1 MCGEGQMRAPRQRRA
16 AWASAAFL
24 VVGPGSVTGLVPW
37 LLTRWKA
44 RRPVPGGVPAQL
56 AGSVLIVAGA
66 AVLSRSFARFV
77 AQGSGTPVPAAPPTR
92 LVVDGLYRHVR
103 NPMYVALQAIIIG
116 QALLLG
122 QPRLAA
128 WAAIAA
134 VPPALYVPLREE
146 PALLARFGEEYER
159 YRRNVPRW
167 LPRLHP
173 WQQDHA

>member
-1 MCGEGQMRAPRQRRA
+1 MCGESQVRALRQRRA

-56 AGSVLIVAGA
+56 AGSVLILAGA
-66 AVLSRSFARFV
+66 SVLSRSFVRFV
-77 AQGSGTPVPAAPPTR
+77 VQGSGTPVPVAPPAR

-116 QALLLG
+116 QASLLG
-122 QPRLAA
+122 QPRLVA

-134 VPPALYVPLREE
+134 VPPALYVPVREE
-146 PALLARFGEEYER
+146 PVLRARFGEEYEQ
-159 YRRNVPRW
+159 YRHNVPRW
-167 LPRLHP
+167 LPRLRP
-173 WQQDHA
+173 WHQDHA